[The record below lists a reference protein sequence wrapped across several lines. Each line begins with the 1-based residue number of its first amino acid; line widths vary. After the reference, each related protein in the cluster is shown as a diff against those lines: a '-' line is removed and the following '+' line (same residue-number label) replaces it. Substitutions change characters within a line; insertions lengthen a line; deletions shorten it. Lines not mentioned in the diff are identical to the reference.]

1 MPGYSESFIK
11 YVYVSKNS
19 SQVKWNGFISD
30 AFGVSNGVRQGGIL
44 SPLLFSIYVDD
55 LLIELKKSGLGCHIG
70 NRFFGALGYADD
82 IVIFCP
88 TKNALKKMIKICENY
103 ALEHDILFNGKK
115 SQLLIFGEMQTQ
127 HVDIRVNG
135 ELVPLSENALHL

>member
-1 MPGYSESFIK
+1 MCPVTVRVLLNMYMSQKI
-11 YVYVSKNS
+11 
-19 SQVKWNGFISD
+19 QVKWNGFISD
-30 AFGVSNGVRQGGIL
+30 AFGVTNGVRQGGIL

-82 IVIFCP
+82 IVILCP

-103 ALEHDILFNGKK
+103 ALD
-115 SQLLIFGEMQTQ
+115 
-127 HVDIRVNG
+127 HVFCLMEKRVNF
-135 ELVPLSENALHL
+135 